1 MELNELLVQEEK
13 IEDIARGLV
22 VLVVSGDAAIYY
34 VIDETRG
41 NHRRHTGLA
50 NP

>member
-1 MELNELLVQEEK
+1 MELNELLVEEEK
-13 IEDIARGLV
+13 IEDIARGLL
-22 VLVVSGDAAIYY
+22 LVVSGDAAIYY